1 MKTAAKL
8 MQTKLKRVSL
18 YIGET
23 TFTDLVGKK
32 TGLNQFKRNKNQF
45 KNQFDDFQKPRLN

>member
-1 MKTAAKL
+1 